1 MILPDSV
8 SIQDMLDEIGRRTK
22 LVEDRL
28 CDELAEAVKDYI
40 RAVSK
45 FDKCRG
51 SLAAEVEAHGFPSN
65 PPNNYK
71 GEHHEYL
78 IELLANLR
86 KQ

>member
-28 CDELAEAVKDYI
+28 CGKLNEAVEDYN
-40 RAVSK
+40 RVVSK
-45 FDKCRG
+45 FDECRG
-51 SLAAEVEAHGFPSN
+51 ALAAEVEAHGFPSN
-65 PPNNYK
+65 LPDNYK
-71 GEHHEYL
+71 GAWHEYL